1 MEANQSNFHTAK
13 KDLGLLATTGIKYLQ
28 GLVLRYIICDTLTA
42 PNLSLHRGFKL
53 PESKLLIHVT
63 DKIELPFASLLLKYF
78 NSFINLTILL
88 QDAAIS
94 PSEEVLSKILT
105 VLTFVI

>member
-28 GLVLRYIICDTLTA
+28 GLVLRYIICGTLTA
-42 PNLSLHRGFKL
+42 PNLSLHHGFKL

-94 PSEEVLSKILT
+94 P
-105 VLTFVI
+105 